1 MKTIIDG
8 IIDSDV
14 HEWFMLNY
22 SGILRIYCNVSN
34 LQVSVGYL
42 LLKTSYCTFKLC
54 SFLQIGKLFIFY
66 AREKYAF
73 IGLDL

>member
-1 MKTIIDG
+1 MTTIIDG

-14 HEWFMLNY
+14 YEWFLSNYTDMLQ
-22 SGILRIYCNVSN
+22 IYCNVSN
-34 LQVSVGYL
+34 LQAAVGYL

-66 AREKYAF
+66 ARESM
-73 IGLDL
+73 LLSH